1 MQFFMYLPRLNPIG
15 ADMKATIHDSE
26 ELFIAKQTP
35 YTGISTYPPLAY
47 VLLAPLLAVTGPT
60 AHFIVTIIN
69 VFCYTFITLLF
80 PLWTSREK
88 PLSPLLMLFFISGL
102 FSYGFQFE
110 LERGQ
115 FNVIAISLCFFAI
128 WIYHYRHR
136 YRYLAYAMFSI
147 SIQLKLYPAI
157 FVVMFIRDWDD
168 WKGNIKRFLGLAAVN
183 FALLFVLGP
192 KIFVDFLKVTKG
204 RTMAPGAWFVNHSI
218 QSFVTLILTKSPWA
232 KEYSGYCGLI
242 QFLLL
247 VLVAVCIFLIILQA
261 YRQKQTGINPYLLLA
276 CTIGAMLI
284 PATSYDYKLSILA
297 APVATVFHKDCFAK
311 IANYRSR
318 LVISLLIFAFCAVYS
333 STLFSYC
340 YKPPTLWLLSDS
352 PALMALLL
360 ITTVFSLMREPTR
373 ELQTAG

>member
-1 MQFFMYLPRLNPIG
+1 
-15 ADMKATIHDSE
+15 MKAVINHSRDF
-26 ELFIAKQTP
+26 FITKQTP
-35 YTGISTYPPLAY
+35 YTSNQTFPPLTY
-47 VLLAPLLAVTGPT
+47 VLFAPLLAVTGPT
-60 AHFIVTIIN
+60 AHFIITIID
-69 VFCYTFITLLF
+69 VVCYIFITLLF
-80 PLWTSREK
+80 PMWTSRQK
-88 PLSPLLMLFFISGL
+88 PLSPMLMLFFISGL

-115 FNVIAISLCFFAI
+115 FNVITMFLCLFSI

-136 YRYLAYAMFSI
+136 YRYLAYSMFSI

-157 FVVMFIRDWDD
+157 FIVMFIRDWDD
-168 WKGNIKRFLGLAAVN
+168 WKSNIKRFLGLAAVN
-183 FALLFVLGP
+183 LALFFILGP
-192 KIFVDFLKVTKG
+192 KICVEFLKVTKG
-204 RTMAPGAWFVNHSI
+204 AMGNPGTWFVNHSI
-218 QSFVTLILTKSPWA
+218 QCFVTVILTKSPWA
-232 KEYSGYCGLI
+232 KEYSGYSGLI
-242 QFLLL
+242 QVLLL
-247 VLVAVCIFLIILQA
+247 AFVAVCIFLVILQA
-261 YRQKQTGINPYLLLA
+261 YRQRQTGINPYMLLA

-284 PATSYDYKLSILA
+284 PAISYDYKLSILA
-297 APVATVFHKDCFAK
+297 APVAMVFHKDCFAK

-340 YKPPTLWLLSDS
+340 CKPPTLWLLSDS